1 MTVQVASP
9 STHLKRLLRQV
20 GTYPGVRAVN
30 YNAAQQVLTLRYDVG
45 QTDLTAIESLVRDYG
60 LTLRLEPA
68 STTPAMDEEAELAAL
83 PWMIRLTILTL
94 ISLVLGW
101 LLEELTTLPH
111 PVPWALYA
119 LAYVAGGFYSVQ
131 DAWKSLKA
139 RQFDVNFLMII
150 AAIGAAVVGQ
160 PREGAVLMFL
170 FALSNTL
177 ETYAMGRTHASIR
190 ALLDMTPR
198 IARLLSTENG
208 MVVEREVPVEQVQ
221 VNDVVRVR
229 PGEQIPADGVVL
241 RGESA
246 VNEASITGESVP
258 SEKQPGARVFAGTIN
273 GQGALDVRIT
283 TAVED
288 STLSRIVKIV
298 REAREQ
304 KAHSQDFTDRV
315 IGQYY
320 AYAVVGITLL
330 AIIIPL
336 LFLDWSVQDTLYRAM
351 TLMVVASPCAL
362 VISIP
367 AALLS
372 ALARS
377 ARNGVLFKGGA
388 SLEAATQVKVVAFD
402 KTGTLTTGRPG
413 VVAVIPLNTAK
424 LEHVQLS
431 DSPPPPEAFISA
443 DQQLLWQLLLQDVSP
458 PAVRPSSPHDDQLG
472 NLSAAQVRAL
482 ALAAA
487 IERFSEHPLARA
499 VVRCAEECQIAI
511 PAAEEF
517 TSMTGAGARA
527 HVVGMELR
535 IGRPEIFHPLTP
547 EVTQLIGEQARQGRT
562 VVLLG
567 DEQPWAMIAIADTV
581 RPEALNVVAR
591 LKAVGIERV
600 VLLTGD
606 NHYVAANL
614 AHELGVD
621 DIYADLLPDQKVDK
635 VRELQAQYGPVA
647 MIGDG
652 INDAPALATATLGV
666 AMGAAGTDVA
676 LESADVLLMSDDISR
691 LPGMLRLARR
701 TRRVVRQNLL
711 FAGTV
716 MVVMMVLAI
725 GGIVPLTLGVL
736 AHEGGTLLVVANGL
750 RLLLPHN

>member
-1 MTVQVASP
+1 MTAQVASP
-9 STHLKRLLRQV
+9 STNLKRLLRQLRA
-20 GTYPGVRAVN
+20 YPGVMAVN
-30 YNAAQQVLTLRYDVG
+30 YDIAQQVLTLRYDPG
-45 QTDLTAIESLVRDYG
+45 QTDLTAIESLVRDYDI
-60 LTLRLEPA
+60 TLRPEPVSA
-68 STTPAMDEEAELAAL
+68 TPAMDEEAELAAL
-83 PWMIRLTILTL
+83 PWMIRLTMLTL
-94 ISLVLGW
+94 VSLVLGW
-101 LLEELTTLPH
+101 LLEELTALPLA
-111 PVPWALYA
+111 VSWALYA

-150 AAIGAAVVGQ
+150 AAVGAAVVGQ

-170 FALSNTL
+170 FSLSNTL
-177 ETYAMGRTHASIR
+177 EMYAMGRTHASIR

-198 IARLLSTENG
+198 IARLLHTEHG
-208 MVVEREVPVEQVQ
+208 EVVEREVPVEQVR
-221 VNDVVRVR
+221 VGDVVRVR
-229 PGEQIPADGVVL
+229 PGEQIPTDGVVL

-258 SEKQPGARVFAGTIN
+258 SEKQPGARVFAGTLN
-273 GQGALDVRIT
+273 GQGALDIRIT

-320 AYAVVGITLL
+320 AYAVVGITVL

-377 ARNGVLFKGGA
+377 ARSGVLFKGGA
-388 SLEAATQVKVVAFD
+388 SLEVATRVKVVAFD

-424 LEHVQLS
+424 LEQVQLP
-431 DSPPPPEAFISA
+431 DRNPSPVAAMSA
-443 DQQLLWQLLLQDVSP
+443 DQQLLWQLLIQDVSP
-458 PAVRPSSPHDDQLG
+458 PAALLLPHDDQLG
-472 NLSAAQVRAL
+472 TLGVAQVQAL

-499 VVRCAEECQIAI
+499 VVRSAEERQIAI
-511 PAAEEF
+511 PAAEGF
-517 TSMTGAGARA
+517 ASMTGAGARA
-527 HVVGMELR
+527 NVAGRELR
-535 IGRPEIFHPLTP
+535 IGRPEIFRPLTP

-581 RPEALNVVAR
+581 RPESLNVVAQ
-591 LKAVGIERV
+591 LKTAGIERV

-614 AHELGVD
+614 AHELGMD
-621 DIYADLLPDQKVDK
+621 DVRADLLPEQKVDA

-666 AMGAAGTDVA
+666 AMGAVGTDVA

-701 TRRVVRQNLL
+701 TRRIVRQNLI